1 MCETL
6 PWKTESK
13 VTGTSDKECGEVT
26 MVLKAL
32 LVCVLQHQD
41 ETFVGFVVSE
51 VIGELQ
57 QESECYSNEC
67 FVTLQVPLA
76 VTLGYCAGVP
86 HRHWKCHGAFL
97 PCLKLCFS

>member
-41 ETFVGFVVSE
+41 ETFVGFVV
-51 VIGELQ
+51 
-57 QESECYSNEC
+57 
-67 FVTLQVPLA
+67 
-76 VTLGYCAGVP
+76 
-86 HRHWKCHGAFL
+86 K
-97 PCLKLCFS
+97 